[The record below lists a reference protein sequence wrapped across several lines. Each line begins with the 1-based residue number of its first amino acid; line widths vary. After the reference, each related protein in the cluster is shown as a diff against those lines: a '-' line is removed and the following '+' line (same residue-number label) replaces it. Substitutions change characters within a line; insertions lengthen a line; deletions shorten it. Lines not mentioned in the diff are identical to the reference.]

1 MTGYKRTRES
11 EKEIHTTEKTGKH
24 YHLPCQHVLKL
35 IINLKKAEMANIKL
49 WKGIRKTEYLVCHEQ
64 GTKKKS
70 DSLKGIEPISSL
82 TTVRRFKH

>member
-35 IINLKKAEMANIKL
+35 IINLKKAEVAKL
-49 WKGIRKTEYLVCHEQ
+49 ILSFGKE
-64 GTKKKS
+64 
-70 DSLKGIEPISSL
+70 
-82 TTVRRFKH
+82 